1 MQLCDKRLRRYDGYL
16 GLKLMS
22 ARVKGRNLNRR
33 LETPEIILSIHPAS
47 AIGREKAI
55 LMNGAELGRVKS
67 ANEAKRAIR
76 MIAHGIVKAAQ
87 IR

>member
-1 MQLCDKRLRRYDGYL
+1 MQLCDKRLRRYHGYL

-22 ARVKGRNLNRR
+22 ARVKGRNLNSR

-47 AIGREKAI
+47 ATGRDKAI
-55 LMNGAELGRVKS
+55 LMNGKELGRVKS
-67 ANEAKRAIR
+67 ANEAKRAIWLV
-76 MIAHGIVKAAQ
+76 AHGIEKAAR